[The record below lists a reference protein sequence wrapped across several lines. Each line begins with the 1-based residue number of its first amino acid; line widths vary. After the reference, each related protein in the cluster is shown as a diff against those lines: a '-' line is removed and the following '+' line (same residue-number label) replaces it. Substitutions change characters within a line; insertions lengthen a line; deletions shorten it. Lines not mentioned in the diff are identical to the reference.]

1 MIKDQGFNKS
11 KTVSTGNTTRTHH
24 PQKVFR
30 LYDKV
35 IPLQMSR
42 LLTSIKR
49 RLNILG
55 AMLLCCLG
63 LVLLTAIAPPVSAQ
77 SSDMQQ
83 LQQQRQRLEQER
95 EDIQQQRNQI
105 ETLENQAE
113 NRLDGLEN
121 NIQLTAE
128 DIAFNEEQLAIAN
141 KRLETLQAELAIA
154 EQRFQDRQFSTIGRL
169 RFLQRQQS
177 REGWAVLLQSEDLN
191 EFLDR
196 RRYLKMLYE
205 SDRKILAD
213 LEEEATEL
221 ERRRRTIER
230 QKNEIALLTQ
240 ELLSRKTEY
249 EAQAQ
254 EQEKLVARLQDDR
267 KALEEAEA
275 RLAADSENL
284 AILIQQRLA
293 AAQGI
298 VRGTGRFIFP
308 TNGRIT
314 SRFGN
319 RIHPILGYR
328 RFHAGID
335 FGASYGTTIRA
346 ADSGQVIFAGWYG
359 GYGLAVIVNH
369 GNGLTTLYAHTSR
382 LLVSEGT
389 YVQQGQAIATVGS
402 SGLSTGPHLHFEVRR
417 NGAPID
423 PGGFL

>member
-1 MIKDQGFNKS
+1 MIKDRRFN
-11 KTVSTGNTTRTHH
+11 RTEKACTDDTALRH
-24 PQKVFR
+24 R
-30 LYDKV
+30 LNKASHFYV
-35 IPLQMSR
+35 NIIPRRMSR
-42 LLTSIKR
+42 LTTTIKWH
-49 RLNILG
+49 LSLLG
-55 AMLLCCLG
+55 IMLVCCLG
-63 LVLLTAIAPPVSAQ
+63 LVLLPAIAPPVSAQ
-77 SSDMQQ
+77 SNDMQQ
-83 LQQQRQRLEQER
+83 LQQQRQRLERER
-95 EDIQQQRNQI
+95 QDIQQQRNQI

-113 NRLDGLEN
+113 NRLDGLEDS
-121 NIQLTAE
+121 IQSTAE

-141 KRLETLQAELAIA
+141 KRLEGLQAELAIA
-154 EQRFQDRQFSTIGRL
+154 EQHFQDRQFATIGRL
-169 RFLQRQQS
+169 RFLQRQQAS
-177 REGWAVLLQSEDLN
+177 EGWAVLLQSENLN

-196 RRYLKMLYE
+196 RRHLKMLYE
-205 SDRKILAD
+205 ADRKILAD
-213 LEEEATEL
+213 LEEEANEL
-221 ERRRRTIER
+221 DRRKRTIER
-230 QKNEIALLTQ
+230 QKNDIALLTQ
-240 ELLSRKTEY
+240 ELLARKTEF

-267 KALEEAEA
+267 KALEAAEA

-293 AAQGI
+293 TAQGI

-328 RFHAGID
+328 RFHAGMD

-359 GYGLAVIVNH
+359 GYGRAVIVNH
-369 GNGLTTLYAHTSR
+369 GNGLTTLYAHASR
-382 LLVSEGT
+382 LLVSEGA

-417 NGAPID
+417 NGSPID